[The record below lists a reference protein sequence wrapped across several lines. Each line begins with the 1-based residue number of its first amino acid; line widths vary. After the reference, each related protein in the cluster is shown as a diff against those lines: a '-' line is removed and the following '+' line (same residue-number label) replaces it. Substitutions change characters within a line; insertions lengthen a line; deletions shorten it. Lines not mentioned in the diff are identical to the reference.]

1 MTASSR
7 WKGIVGRLALLLG
20 SLVVGILLAEAAAEI
35 WLYEIA
41 SREQFQQYASWEAI
55 QARAAEEDRP
65 VARYSPHRYLGFLPT
80 PNYREGEE
88 RHDSLGF
95 RGDPFPIRKPPGE
108 YRIFCLG
115 GSTTYTSMVSSPDD
129 AYPTLLEQDLREMGY
144 GQVRVINAGAAGYTT
159 YESLINFQFRVAD
172 LDPDLLVVYHG
183 VNDTIARM
191 VWPEIA
197 YRGDNSGYMGPGGGW
212 FTSTPL
218 LQRPA
223 LARIIL
229 LRLKRISSAAELPL
243 QVGSLPES
251 ARFWSFVDQQR
262 AGTYPDGLFRQ
273 VSAERMI
280 EDNDPIYFRRNL
292 EWLIAAARDSG
303 VGVVLATFALSREKG
318 GVVSTPAMLE
328 GIEEQNRVLQA
339 LGDELDVP
347 VFDYA
352 AVAPTAP
359 ELYWDEVH
367 LVAEGSR
374 IKARLFAAY
383 LARNVLPPPRPS
395 LGTRFDASD
404 STLIDLSPGAGL
416 EEVELMGATVLTPDP
431 ATGSVLLSAP
441 DTDPRLLL
449 PPLQAPD
456 GTRLI
461 LRVEVEAPADTE
473 LQLFFPAPEGPSYVE
488 KHSAR
493 LPVRR
498 GWNVIHTALEAS
510 EIDGRIRLDPGWA
523 EGEYRI
529 RRIAVRAVPLE

>member
-7 WKGIVGRLALLLG
+7 WKGIAGRLALLVG
-20 SLVVGILLAEAAAEI
+20 SLVVGLLLAEGAAEI
-35 WLYEIA
+35 WLHEIA
-41 SREQFQQYASWEAI
+41 SREQFLQYASPEAA
-55 QARAAEEDRP
+55 QARAAAEEHP
-65 VARYSPHRYLGFLPT
+65 VSRYSPHRYLGFLPT
-80 PNYREGEE
+80 PNYREEEE

-95 RGDPFPIRKPPGE
+95 RGDPFPVRKPPGG

-115 GSTTYTSMVSSPDD
+115 GSTTYTSMVSRPDD
-129 AYPTLLEQDLREMGY
+129 AYPTLLERELRSMGY

-159 YESLINFQFRVAD
+159 YESLINFQFRIAD
-172 LDPDLLVVYHG
+172 LEPDLLVVYHG

-191 VWPEIA
+191 IWPETA
-197 YRGDNSGYMGPGGGW
+197 YRGDNSGHIGPGGGW

-229 LRLKRISSAAELPL
+229 LRLKRIPSAADLFS
-243 QVGSLPES
+243 QFGSLPDS
-251 ARFWSFVDQQR
+251 ARFWLFAAQQQ
-262 AGTYPDGLFRQ
+262 AGTYPDGLFRTI
-273 VSAERMI
+273 SAERII
-280 EDNDPIYFRRNL
+280 EKNPPIYFRRNL
-292 EWLIAAARDSG
+292 EWLIDAARKSG
-303 VGVVLATFALSREKG
+303 VDVVLATFAVSREKG
-318 GVVSTPAMLE
+318 DLFSAPAMLK

-339 LGDELDVP
+339 LGDDLDVP

-359 ELYWDEVH
+359 ELYFDGVH
-367 LVAEGSR
+367 VLAEGSR
-374 IKARLFAAY
+374 IKARLFADY

-395 LGTRFDASD
+395 PETRFEASD
-404 STLIDLSPGAGL
+404 ATVIDLRPGAGL

-431 ATGSVLLSAP
+431 ATRSVLLSAA

-461 LRVEVEAPADTE
+461 LRVDVEAPADTE

-488 KHSAR
+488 ELSAR
-493 LPVRR
+493 LAVHR
-498 GWNVIHTALEAS
+498 GWNVIYAALEAS
-510 EIDGRIRLDPGWA
+510 EIDGPIRLDPGWA

-529 RRIAVRAVPLE
+529 RRIAARAVPLE